1 MKPKAKA
8 CALVLEPMYRGARVP
23 GPPSGPSY
31 FISNEMFAKTYG
43 PTSKFSLCL
52 KKPLEV
58 SPSEWLE
65 NFSVMGDIQTPTSIA
80 AKLKKRGH
88 DSAISRRPTPGGGEL
103 VTVFTTD
110 AKPASP
116 LAGAKRRKRRR

>member
-1 MKPKAKA
+1 MPPKTKA

-31 FISNEMFAKTYG
+31 FISSETFAKTYG

-58 SPSEWLE
+58 TPSEWLE
-65 NFSVMGDIQTPTSIA
+65 DFSVFGTYQTPATIA

-88 DSAISRRPTPGGGEL
+88 DSAISRRSTPGGGEL
-103 VTVFTTD
+103 VTVFTTST
-110 AKPASP
+110 KPASP
-116 LAGAKRRKRRR
+116 LAARRRKRR